1 MSFFS
6 ELKRRNVFRVGVA
19 YLIGAWL
26 LAQIADLLIDNI
38 GAPDWVM
45 KTLFVVLALGFPIS
59 LFFAWAFELTPE
71 GVKRESEVDRSQSIA
86 RVTGR
91 KLDRSIIVILLLA
104 LGYFAW
110 DKYSAEPQA
119 VTPDAPV
126 AVEET
131 EIDRSIA
138 VLPFVNM
145 SADADNEYFSD
156 GLSEELL
163 NLLAKVDGLKVAA
176 RTSSFKFKKSEADIG
191 EIGAQLN
198 VAHVL
203 EGSVRKSG
211 NHARITAQLIKVDD
225 GFHLWSETY
234 DRELDNI
241 FEVQDE
247 IATAIVDALK
257 LPLLGHDAK
266 PLTSTTATDNFAA
279 YDLYLLGRHHA
290 RAFTEEGYKRAIEY
304 YLKALEI
311 DPSFAAAYSGLADA
325 YIFLADFG
333 NMPTGEAYQLSQAAA
348 EKALAIDPG
357 SPEAHASMGLLLNN
371 LSHQREAEAHFVKAL
386 QVNPNYVDAM
396 LFYLNNLN
404 SQFRITEAKR
414 ISERAVNADPLSYS
428 VRRDIAIQFMWTRQF
443 DDSLKVIQE
452 FLAANP
458 EDPTPYELWGDLFFK
473 RGSPQSAI
481 PMYRNAHRLRPGDI
495 YMAWRNTYSGLQ
507 LDDENLA
514 AYWLKEA
521 QKRGAD
527 AQWTRRAE
535 RDFMYAKGDFAG
547 MLEQLDQTLETLPG
561 HITFQFLRGI
571 ALMNLG
577 EVDAARDTL
586 RQALELDGYDSG
598 QPLIGSELSIAV
610 QLANMLDQDGNAD
623 ERDTLLTGIA
633 ALLAQRLP
641 SEPANADL
649 LYISASA
656 ASVRNDL
663 PGVLRE
669 LKAAVDA
676 GFRNHWYLTRDPVF
690 KRWQDNPDFIA
701 FHQGMLEAAARM
713 RAEYYVNNPADQTA
727 VAPEGK
733 Q

>member
-71 GVKRESEVDRSQSIA
+71 GVKRESEVDRSQSITS
-86 RVTGR
+86 VTGR

-119 VTPDAPV
+119 AAPDAPA
-126 AVEET
+126 AVVET

-191 EIGAQLN
+191 EIGAQLH

-311 DPSFAAAYSGLADA
+311 DPSFAAAFSGLADA

-333 NMPTGEAYQLSQAAA
+333 NMPTGEAYQLSQTAA

-371 LSHQREAEAHFVKAL
+371 LSHEREAEGHFVKAL
-386 QVNPNYVDAM
+386 QVNPNHVDAM
-396 LFYLNNLN
+396 LYYRSILT
-404 SQFRITEAKR
+404 SQFRITEAMQMT
-414 ISERAVNADPLSYS
+414 ERAVNADPLSYS
-428 VRRDIAIQFMWTRQF
+428 VRRDIAIQFMWTRQY

-458 EDPTPYELWGDLFFK
+458 EDPTPYELWGDLFFRK
-473 RGSPQSAI
+473 GLPQRAI

-507 LDDENLA
+507 LDDENLV

-535 RDFMYAKGDFAG
+535 RDVMYARGDFAG

-571 ALMNLG
+571 SLMNLG
-577 EVDAARDTL
+577 KVDAARDTL
-586 RQALELDGYDSG
+586 RQALELDGYESG

-610 QLANMLDQDGNAD
+610 QLANVLDQDGNAD
-623 ERDTLLTGIA
+623 ERDTLLAGIT
-633 ALLAQRLP
+633 ALLEQRLP
-641 SEPANADL
+641 SEPANPDL
-649 LYISASA
+649 FYISAGA

-663 PGVLRE
+663 PSVLRE

-690 KRWQDNPDFIA
+690 KRWQDHPDFIA
-701 FHQGMLEAAARM
+701 FHQGMLDAAARM
-713 RAEYYVNNPADQTA
+713 RAEYYVNNPAEQTA
-727 VAPEGK
+727 VAPEGT